1 MALFTD
7 GTISSIADLT
17 DQDSSLLDL
26 SDTEA
31 LNLTTKLAL
40 AKEEVGI
47 ELISLLERSRSGRLG
62 GQPVSNLNQIV
73 VTPPLRLWHTFQ
85 ALSLVYRDAYYSQLN
100 DRYREKW
107 VEYKSQARWAR
118 TKLLE
123 MGVGIVLNP
132 VPRAD
137 APALTMIAATG
148 TGGNYYVR
156 VTLLNAQGEEGAPS
170 TVVPTVVPDG
180 HVLSIELGGT
190 SPNVRNWNAYVGID
204 PADVQLQNGSPLA
217 IGSTWV
223 YSAMTAQAGRNPGS
237 GQAPNFVRPLPRLL
251 QRG

>member
-7 GTISSIADLT
+7 GTISSISDLT

-31 LNLTTKLAL
+31 LNLTTKLTL
-40 AKEEVGI
+40 AREEVGI

-62 GQPVSNLNQIV
+62 GQPVSNLNQIA
-73 VTPPLRLWHTFQ
+73 VTPTLRLWHTFQ
-85 ALSLVYRDAYYSQLN
+85 TLSLVYRDAYYSQLN
-100 DRYREKW
+100 DRYRGKW
-107 VEYKSQARWAR
+107 VEFMSQARWAR

-132 VPRAD
+132 VSRAD
-137 APALTMIAATG
+137 APILRMIPATG
-148 TGGNYYVR
+148 TGGNYYVS

-170 TVVPTVVPDG
+170 TVVTADIADG
-180 HVLSIELGGT
+180 HVLSIEPGGT
-190 SPNVRNWNAYVGID
+190 AANVLNWNAYVGID
-204 PADVQLQNGSPLA
+204 PADVQLQNTLPLA
-217 IGSTWV
+217 LGSAWV
-223 YSAMTAQAGRNPGS
+223 YSATTAQSGRNPGS
-237 GQAPNFVRPLPRLL
+237 GQAPNFFRPLPRLL